1 MKLCCRALPV
11 CMGQT
16 QLLRN
21 CPQEWCRAGS
31 NNEGVALRSWKP
43 VPLNCSSSLSCGFG
57 LASLCMRSF
66 GRIRISSWW
75 LVLAFCVGRSLLFS
89 SSALRSIA
97 GRSCHA
103 RFCVHVLCLCCRRIF
118 CGRCRWAVWSV
129 SCFLVWPSGV
139 FQCAG
144 RSGGRVWQG
153 NSIANGL
160 AEFAEIK
167 SRCGSVVERNRLSQ
181 LRFETDERTS
191 CCVIAFL
198 HLAGQSSC
206 SHMP

>member
-1 MKLCCRALPV
+1 MRALHCVVGSQCLLIAHLRCRAVLVWRRSACV
-11 CMGQT
+11 CWVEFV
-16 QLLRN
+16 LLHGG
-21 CPQEWCRAGS
+21 WC
-31 NNEGVALRSWKP
+31 LR
-43 VPLNCSSSLSCGFG
+43 
-57 LASLCMRSF
+57 
-66 GRIRISSWW
+66 
-75 LVLAFCVGRSLLFS
+75 FCVGRSLLFS
-89 SSALRSIA
+89 SSAWRSIA
-97 GRSCHA
+97 RRGCHA

-160 AEFAEIK
+160 AEFAQSK

>member
-1 MKLCCRALPV
+1 MRALDCIVGSQCFLIAHLRCRAVLVWPRSACV
-11 CMGQT
+11 C
-16 QLLRN
+16 LVEFVLR
-21 CPQEWCRAGS
+21 
-31 NNEGVALRSWKP
+31 
-43 VPLNCSSSLSCGFG
+43 
-57 LASLCMRSF
+57 
-66 GRIRISSWW
+66 W

-97 GRSCHA
+97 RRSCHA
-103 RFCVHVLCLCCRRIF
+103 RFCVHVLCLCCRRIC

-139 FQCAG
+139 FRCAG

-153 NSIANGL
+153 NAIAHGL
-160 AEFAEIK
+160 AEFAQIK

-181 LRFETDERTS
+181 LRFETAERTS

-198 HLAGQSSC
+198 HLAGQSSR